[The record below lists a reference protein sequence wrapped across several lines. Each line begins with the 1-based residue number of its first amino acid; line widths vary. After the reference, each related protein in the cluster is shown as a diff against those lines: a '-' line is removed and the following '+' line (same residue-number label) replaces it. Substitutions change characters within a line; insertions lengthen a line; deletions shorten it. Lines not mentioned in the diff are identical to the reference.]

1 MSAALVVGTRKGLFF
16 LHTDTARRN
25 FELEGPLL
33 PGWTVNHAIIDS
45 RDGVLYACTN
55 NWVYG
60 GTMHRSDDR
69 GQTWERAETLGLP
82 EESGLKL
89 ASTWHVEPGLAGEP
103 GTLWLGGE
111 PGVLFR
117 SGDGGE

>member
-1 MSAALVVGTRKGLFF
+1 MSAALIVGTRKGLFF
-16 LHTDTARRN
+16 LHADDARRS

-33 PGWTVNHAIIDS
+33 PGWSVNHAIVDP

-60 GTMHRSDDR
+60 GTVHRSADR

-82 EESGLKL
+82 GGVRAEARLDL
-89 ASTWHVEPGLAGEP
+89 ARRAGA
-103 GTLWLGGE
+103 
-111 PGVLFR
+111 R
-117 SGDGGE
+117 HRA